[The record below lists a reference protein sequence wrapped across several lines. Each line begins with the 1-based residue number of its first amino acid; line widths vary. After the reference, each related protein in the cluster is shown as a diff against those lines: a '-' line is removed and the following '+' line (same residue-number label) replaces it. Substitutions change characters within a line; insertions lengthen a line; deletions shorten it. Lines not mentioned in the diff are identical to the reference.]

1 MDLQHYDTANS
12 IKEEGANGTFFAR
25 VTKGNRTGSVG
36 RIIDVKSPYYSQHFY
51 RLEIKGRRPFWL
63 NAEKLEFLPNYDGD
77 TIYNKITETPTH
89 NDMLGR
95 EIQVGQTVSF
105 PRMIT
110 SGSVEM
116 IMGTV
121 RRISESGAVYV
132 KAFLKSDNEECSK
145 GDIRIGTPNRAMI
158 LDRNTVDSIM
168 LAKMSV
174 FR

>member
-1 MDLQHYDTANS
+1 MDLQHYDTATS
-12 IKEEGANGTFFAR
+12 IKEDVANGTFYVR
-25 VTKGNRTGSVG
+25 VTSGNRQGSVA
-36 RIIDVKSPYYSQHFY
+36 RIIDVRSPYYSQHFY
-51 RLEIKGRRPFWL
+51 RLEIKGRKAFWI
-63 NAEKLEFLPNYDGD
+63 NADKLEFIANHDGE
-77 TIYNKITETPTH
+77 THYNKVTETPTH

-121 RRISESGAVYV
+121 KRISASGSVYV
-132 KAFLKSDNEECSK
+132 KAFLKSDNEECSNAEV
-145 GDIRIGTPNRAMI
+145 RIGTPNRAMI
-158 LDRNTVDSIM
+158 LDRSTVDSIM

>member
-1 MDLQHYDTANS
+1 MDLQHYDNATA
-12 IKEEGANGTFFAR
+12 IKEDVANGTFFAR
-25 VTKGNRTGSVG
+25 VTKGNRTGSVA

-63 NAEKLEFLPNYDGD
+63 NADKLEFVANHTGETTYVKVD
-77 TIYNKITETPTH
+77 ETPKH
-89 NDMLGR
+89 IDMLGR
-95 EIQVGQTVSF
+95 EIEVGQTVSF

-121 RRISESGAVYV
+121 RRISRSGSVYV
-132 KAFLKSDNEECSK
+132 KAFLKSDKEECSNA
-145 GDIRIGTPNRAMI
+145 DIRIGTPNRAMI
-158 LDRNTVDSIM
+158 LDRSTVDSIM

>member
-1 MDLQHYDTANS
+1 MDLQHYDTATS
-12 IKEEGANGTFFAR
+12 IKEDVANGTFFAR
-25 VTKGNRTGSVG
+25 VTKGNRAGSLG
-36 RIIDVKSPYYSQHFY
+36 RIIDVKSPYFSQHFY
-51 RLEIKGRRPFWL
+51 RLEIKGRRAFWL
-63 NAEKLEFLPNYDGD
+63 NADKLEFVANHTGE
-77 TIYNKITETPTH
+77 TVYNKVDETPCH

-121 RRISESGAVYV
+121 RRISASGSVYV
-132 KAFLKSDNEECSK
+132 KAFLKSDNEECGSQ
-145 GDIRIGTPNRAMI
+145 DIRIGTPNRAMI
-158 LDRNTVDSIM
+158 LDRSTVDSIM

>member
-1 MDLQHYDTANS
+1 MDLQHYDNATS
-12 IKEEGANGTFFAR
+12 IKEDVANGTFFAR
-25 VTKGNRTGSVG
+25 VTKGNRAGSVA
-36 RIIDVKSPYYSQHFY
+36 RIIDVKSPFYSQHFY
-51 RLEIKGRRPFWL
+51 RLEIKGHRPFWL
-63 NAEKLEFLPNYDGD
+63 NADKLEFVENHTGE
-77 TIYNKITETPTH
+77 THYNKVTETPTH
-89 NDMLGR
+89 TDMLGR

-121 RRISESGAVYV
+121 RRISETGSVYV
-132 KAFLKSDNEECSK
+132 KAFLKSDNEEY
-145 GDIRIGTPNRAMI
+145 GQTDIRIGTPNRAMI
-158 LDRNTVDSIM
+158 LDRSTVDSIM